1 MVCAFVISVWAAVLL
16 PAGESNSLVLM
27 VCAFVVTVSA
37 AVLLPA
43 VGPSSPFLAVGAFA
57 AAVWAALLL
66 PPGESNSLLA
76 LGAAVMV
83 ALAVVAAHSTRV
95 RLLPVV
101 ARTGPPVSAQR
112 RRRGSFLRQSNPD
125 TAGRVRPRAPG
136 YGG

>member
-1 MVCAFVISVWAAVLL
+1 MAMRSTALMVCAFVISVWAA
-16 PAGESNSLVLM
+16 
-27 VCAFVVTVSA
+27 
-37 AVLLPA
+37 
-43 VGPSSPFLAVGAFA
+43 
-57 AAVWAALLL
+57 LLL
-66 PPGESNSLLA
+66 PPGESSSLLA

-95 RLLPVV
+95 RLLPVL

-125 TAGRVRPRAPG
+125 SAGRVRPRAPG